1 MPMLQGETKVATN
14 QNTTRSFRFTSLR
27 RLLCVLGVVILG
39 FLVYGFCIALTS
51 TAPKQSSLAAED
63 PRAFFEQQAKATGDA
78 QTTADCLQL
87 VALDS
92 DVEKFRAGAIRAA
105 DTKAITELR
114 EAAPGA
120 LQDFLHGKI
129 SARLPYIWPYV
140 ISGSFIVI
148 GNALGDEPVVAFYN
162 PYFDVAILTKWS
174 FKDQTETKTR
184 SGFKLMQAI
193 PVTGR
198 GFLENRPS
206 LSTDQPIWT
215 DSKALFEV
223 RIVKAA
229 QNFVTTFEKR
239 YPPFGRDPVTLSADA
254 GAMGTAISLTEN
266 RVFSLLQWVI
276 DAQNPR
282 APVNYVEGINSLR
295 DALSASSPAK
305 LAALLP
311 KDNPQNAEIFF
322 RLPPEIRK
330 GMKPYLVIDRNVIFL
345 DPRNLPTGFISA
357 YFPPD
362 GAGYSLGLA
371 AFFNLE
377 GSYPDH

>member
-1 MPMLQGETKVATN
+1 MPAL
-14 QNTTRSFRFTSLR
+14 LR
-27 RLLCVLGVVILG
+27 RLISVLGIVILG
-39 FLVYGFCIALTS
+39 FLIYGFCILLNAIAAKRSGLT
-51 TAPKQSSLAAED
+51 AED
-63 PRAFFEQQAKATGDA
+63 PRAFFEQQVKATGDA
-78 QTTADCLQL
+78 QNATDCLQL

-105 DTKAITELR
+105 DTKTFTELP

-129 SARLPYIWPYV
+129 SAKLPYIWQYV

-174 FKDQTETKTR
+174 FKDQTETKTKP
-184 SGFKLMQAI
+184 GFKLMQAI

-198 GFLENRPS
+198 AFLENRPS

-229 QNFVTTFEKR
+229 QDFVTAFEKR
-239 YPPFGRDPVTLSADA
+239 YPPFGRDSVVLSADA
-254 GAMGTAISLTEN
+254 GATGTAIALAEG
-266 RVFSLLQWVI
+266 RVFSLLRWVI

-345 DPRNLPTGFISA
+345 DPRNLPTGFISV
-357 YFPPD
+357 YFPP
-362 GAGYSLGLA
+362 APEGYSLGLA
-371 AFFNLE
+371 ALFNLE